1 METINKLLDLLS
13 PSERKRA
20 GLLMAM
26 MLVMALFD
34 MLGVASILPFIAVL
48 ANPAL
53 VETNPILSWAYRFS
67 ANVGVA
73 SVEQFLFLLG
83 FMVFV
88 LLVFSLTFKALTTY
102 AQTRFALMR
111 EYSIGKRL
119 VEGYLHQPYSW
130 FLNRHSADLGKTILS
145 EVQTVIYNGILP
157 LMTLLAQSAVAIAL
171 LGLLLMVDPL
181 LAVTVGLVLGI
192 AYGGILALMSGWLN
206 TLGQARIQANQ
217 ERYTVVSEAFGAAK
231 EVKAGGLER
240 IFVERFAKPAE
251 TYAKG
256 QATAQVIAQVPRFAL
271 EAIAFGGMLLV
282 ILYLMAHSGSFAAAL
297 PIIALYAFAGYR
309 LMPALQQIY
318 GAVTQLKFAGPALS
332 ALHTDLMGLKPAEPY
347 EQVFEPLPLNEC
359 IELNNIVYR
368 YPNANASALNGINLS
383 IPARSTVGLVGSTG
397 SGKTTT
403 VDLILGL
410 LEPQEGTLCIDG
422 QVVNASN
429 RRQWQKSIGY
439 VPQQIYLADDTVS
452 ANIAFGLAPEM
463 VDQKA
468 VERAAKIANLHDFV
482 VQNMPQGYSTMVGE
496 RGVRLSG
503 GQRQRI
509 GIARALYHNPR
520 VLVLDEA
527 TSALDNLTEQAVME
541 AVHNLSHSI
550 TIILIAHR
558 LTTVRECDQIFL
570 LEKGTVKSNGTFKQ
584 LVEKSDQFRA
594 MASNH

>member
-1 METINKLLDLLS
+1 MS
-13 PSERKRA
+13 PAERKRA
-20 GLLMAM
+20 GVLMAM
-26 MLVMALFD
+26 MLVMALLD

-53 VETNPILSWAYRFS
+53 VETNPILSWSYQAS
-67 ANVGVA
+67 AKVGVA

-83 FMVFV
+83 FLVFV

-145 EVQTVIYNGILP
+145 EVQTVMYNGILP
-157 LMTLLAQSAVAIAL
+157 LMALLAQSAVAIAL
-171 LGLLLMVDPL
+171 LGLLLLVDPL
-181 LAVTVGLVLGI
+181 LAVSVGLVLGI
-192 AYGGILALMSGWLN
+192 AYGGILVLMSGWLN

-231 EVKAGGLER
+231 EVKAGGLESVF
-240 IFVERFAKPAE
+240 IDRFAKPAE

-271 EAIAFGGMLLV
+271 EAIAFGGMLMV
-282 ILYLMAHSGSFAAAL
+282 ILYLMAQSGSFAAAL

-318 GAVTQLKFAGPALS
+318 GAVTQLKFAGPALN
-332 ALHTDLMGLKPAEPY
+332 ALHTDLMGLNPVEPY
-347 EQVFEPLPLNEC
+347 ANVSESLPLNNC
-359 IELNNIVYR
+359 IELINIVYQ
-368 YPNANASALNGINLS
+368 YPNANAPALNGIIVS

-422 QVVNASN
+422 QVINARN

-439 VPQQIYLADDTVS
+439 VPQHIYLADDTVK
-452 ANIAFGLAPEM
+452 ANIAFGLAQEM
-463 VDQKA
+463 VSQEA

-482 VQNMPQGYSTMVGE
+482 IQNMPQGYGTMVGE

-570 LEKGTVKSNGTFKQ
+570 LEKGKVKAKGTFKE
-584 LVEKSDQFRA
+584 LVDKSDQFRA
-594 MASNH
+594 MASNL

>member
-1 METINKLLDLLS
+1 
-13 PSERKRA
+13 
-20 GLLMAM
+20 MAM
-26 MLVMALFD
+26 MLVMALLE

-53 VETNPILSWAYRFS
+53 VETNSILSWAYQFS
-67 ANVGVA
+67 SNVGVA

-83 FMVFV
+83 FLVFV
-88 LLVFSLTFKALTTY
+88 FLVFSLTFKALTTY

-145 EVQTVIYNGILP
+145 EVQTVMYNGIMP

-171 LGLLLMVDPL
+171 LGLLLLVDLL
-181 LAVTVGLVLGI
+181 LAVSVGLVLGV
-192 AYGGILALMSGWLN
+192 AYGAIMLLMSGWLN
-206 TLGQARIQANQ
+206 TLGQARIQANR
-217 ERYTVVSEAFGAAK
+217 ERYTAVSEAFGAAK
-231 EVKAGGLER
+231 EVKAGGLE
-240 IFVERFAKPAE
+240 FVFIERFAKPAE
-251 TYAKG
+251 IYAKG
-256 QATAQVIAQVPRFAL
+256 QATAQVIAQVPRFAV

-282 ILYLMAHSGSFAAAL
+282 ILYLMAQSGSFAVAL

-318 GAVTQLKFAGPALS
+318 GAVTQLKFAGPALN
-332 ALHTDLMGLKPAEPY
+332 ALHTDLMGLNSVEPY
-347 EQVFEPLPLNEC
+347 GKLLEPMPLNKC
-359 IELNNIVYR
+359 IVLNNIVYQ
-368 YPNANASALNGINLS
+368 YPNAIAPALNGINLS

-410 LEPQEGTLCIDG
+410 LEPQEGKLCIDG

-439 VPQQIYLADDTVS
+439 VPQHIYLADDTVS

-463 VDQKA
+463 VDQEA

-482 VQNMPQGYSTMVGE
+482 VQKMPQGYSTMVGE

-527 TSALDNLTEQAVME
+527 TSALDNITEQAVMD
-541 AVHNLSHSI
+541 AVNNLGHSI

-558 LTTVRECDQIFL
+558 LTTVRGCDQICL
-570 LEKGTVKSNGTFKQ
+570 LEKGAVKENGTFKE

-594 MASNH
+594 MARNQ